1 MKYSYFLAVIL
12 FMAGCQSHP
21 PSLSRGETSFLYDA
35 GYKDAISGKVVKDNN
50 TLQEWFGNPEIDR
63 DAYLRGYNAG
73 QTVFCHP
80 ANMTAW
86 GKSGKNFPA
95 LRWRHGCRAVTQA
108 MAAKHGVK
116 SPFNIYPLIH

>member
-12 FMAGCQSHP
+12 FMAGCQSP
-21 PSLSRGETSFLYDA
+21 LPSLSRGEASFWYDV
-35 GYKDAISGKVVKDNN
+35 GYKDAISGRVVKDND

-63 DAYLRGYNAG
+63 DAYLRGYSAG
-73 QTVFCHP
+73 QTVFCRP

-95 LRWRHGCRAVTQA
+95 SCDGVTNAEQLRKQWQQNMG
-108 MAAKHGVK
+108 
-116 SPFNIYPLIH
+116 